1 MIFVVSHFEFILFI
15 QLMRTRILCMDT
27 HDLPEADV
35 LGPFSHLKP
44 LHTVCDIKVMYT
56 STYIQVYK
64 DTVVYLDTNS
74 TMELFNILQ
83 F

>member
-1 MIFVVSHFEFILFI
+1 MY
-15 QLMRTRILCMDT
+15 T

-56 STYIQVYK
+56 SIYKFIKIQWYTWIQIAQWNCLTYCNSN
-64 DTVVYLDTNS
+64 TSVVWGTEASDNHRIIG
-74 TMELFNILQ
+74 NILTR
-83 F
+83 

>member
-1 MIFVVSHFEFILFI
+1 M
-15 QLMRTRILCMDT
+15 MRTEILCMDT

-56 STYIQVYK
+56 SIYK
-64 DTVVYLDTNS
+64 FIKIRYRGG
-74 TMELFNILQ
+74 ILGYK
-83 F
+83 